1 MDTIYTQELVS
12 LGVSLTEL
20 AVKGTTTAVSTKIK
34 AIKEEKIKK
43 K

>member
-20 AVKGTTTAVSTKIK
+20 AVKGTTTAVS
-34 AIKEEKIKK
+34 KK
-43 K
+43 KKYRKNKKYI